1 MEKIPYK
8 LIRAY
13 TQNNLKTIWPNQTN
27 LQLTVSL
34 SETIKV
40 LIQVILNSA
49 DRPKM
54 RVDEKVM
61 SSSKDKD

>member
-1 MEKIPYK
+1 M
-8 LIRAY
+8 
-13 TQNNLKTIWPNQTN
+13 WPNQTN